1 MFRRR
6 TSTYTMVETRG
17 GEAEEEE
24 EDEAGTEEDVVGEE
38 GVTAEEEEEVE
49 AILITISN
57 TMDSLVALVDIL

>member
-1 MFRRR
+1 
-6 TSTYTMVETRG
+6 MVETRG

-38 GVTAEEEEEVE
+38 GVTAEGEEEVE